1 MELSRKLDEF
11 SVEVSQVEQ
20 YDPYTIDNDEI
31 LPVNGFR
38 LVR

>member
-1 MELSRKLDEF
+1 MRSQQDI
-11 SVEVSQVEQ
+11 SYVMTNQVEQ
-20 YDPYTIDNDEI
+20 YDQYTIDNDEI